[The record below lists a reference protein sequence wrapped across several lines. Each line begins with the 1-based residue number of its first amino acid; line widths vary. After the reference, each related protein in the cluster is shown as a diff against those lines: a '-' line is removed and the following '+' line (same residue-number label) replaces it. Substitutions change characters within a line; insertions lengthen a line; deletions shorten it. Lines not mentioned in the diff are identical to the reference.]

1 MIDDTRPARQIE
13 EHRAVVDAVEILLP
27 VLETIAERT
36 CAAFASGGRLYS
48 FGNGGSA
55 ADAQHLAAELIGRY
69 RRERRPLP
77 AVALSVDPS
86 VVTCIANDYAFDVVF
101 ARQVEALAGP
111 DDVVVAFTT
120 SGRSRNVV
128 DGLAMARR
136 RGATTVLFGGGDGGP
151 AREHAD
157 FALIVPGTTTAR
169 IQEMHLLMLHLLSD
183 AIDRWAAGEGATPSV
198 VGSAAPSVTGMASP
212 AADGTT

>member
-1 MIDDTRPARQIE
+1 M
-13 EHRAVVDAVEILLP
+13 
-27 VLETIAERT
+27 
-36 CAAFASGGRLYS
+36 
-48 FGNGGSA
+48 
-55 ADAQHLAAELIGRY
+55 
-69 RRERRPLP
+69 
-77 AVALSVDPS
+77 
-86 VVTCIANDYAFDVVF
+86 
-101 ARQVEALAGP
+101 
-111 DDVVVAFTT
+111 VVAFTT

-128 DGLAMARR
+128 DGLARARR

>member
-1 MIDDTRPARQIE
+1 MSDDTRPARQIE
-13 EHRAVVDAVEILLP
+13 EHRAVVDAVEVLLP
-27 VLETIAERT
+27 MLETVAERT
-36 CAAFASGGRLYS
+36 CAAFAAGGRLYS

-55 ADAQHLAAELIGRY
+55 ADAQHLAAELIGRF

-86 VVTCIANDYAFDVVF
+86 VMTCIANDYAFDAVF
-101 ARQVEALAGP
+101 ARQVDALAGP
-111 DDVVVAFTT
+111 NDVVVAFTT
-120 SGRSRNVV
+120 SGRSQNVV

-136 RGATTVLFGGGDGGP
+136 RGATTVLFGGDDGGP

-157 FALIVPGTTTAR
+157 FALIVPGTITAR

-183 AIDRWAAGEGATPSV
+183 AIDRWAAGDGAPPSV
-198 VGSAAPSVTGMASP
+198 VGSAAPSVAGTSSP
-212 AADGTT
+212 AAGSTT